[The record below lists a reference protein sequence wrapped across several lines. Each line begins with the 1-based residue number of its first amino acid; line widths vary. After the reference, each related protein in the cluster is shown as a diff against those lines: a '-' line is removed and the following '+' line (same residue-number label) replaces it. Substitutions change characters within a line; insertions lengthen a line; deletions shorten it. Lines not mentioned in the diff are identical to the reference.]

1 MQCFLNQTT
10 NTTML
15 QLHILCNFRLFIA
28 ALLFCGSFCS
38 KNSLLKTA
46 IFCHSIYVILLFCYN
61 SSPNYVSTLDPW
73 MYTCQKDYLG
83 QDEAC
88 VRMKTPGKVNGG
100 VSFAECKLTCGLDL
114 QVWPKINGDSNK
126 MKVACFAIFCL
137 VVKVRIL
144 TLYFTITH

>member
-1 MQCFLNQTT
+1 
-10 NTTML
+10 ML
-15 QLHILCNFRLFIA
+15 CYRTI
-28 ALLFCGSFCS
+28 
-38 KNSLLKTA
+38 
-46 IFCHSIYVILLFCYN
+46 FCYN

-73 MYTCQKDYLG
+73 MYTCQKNYLG

-100 VSFAECKLTCGLDL
+100 ISFAECKLTCGLDL
-114 QVWPKINGDSNK
+114 QVWPKIHGDSNK
-126 MKVACFAIFCL
+126 MKVSCFANFCL

>member
-1 MQCFLNQTT
+1 
-10 NTTML
+10 
-15 QLHILCNFRLFIA
+15 
-28 ALLFCGSFCS
+28 
-38 KNSLLKTA
+38 
-46 IFCHSIYVILLFCYN
+46 
-61 SSPNYVSTLDPW
+61 

-126 MKVACFAIFCL
+126 MKVARFGSTYLSGLNEFVNKKRAS
-137 VVKVRIL
+137 KVFFLGEVFPIS
-144 TLYFTITH
+144 FF

>member
-1 MQCFLNQTT
+1 
-10 NTTML
+10 
-15 QLHILCNFRLFIA
+15 
-28 ALLFCGSFCS
+28 
-38 KNSLLKTA
+38 
-46 IFCHSIYVILLFCYN
+46 
-61 SSPNYVSTLDPW
+61 

-137 VVKVRIL
+137 VVKVRIHYEIPPFWFDFL
-144 TLYFTITH
+144 SFCSYF